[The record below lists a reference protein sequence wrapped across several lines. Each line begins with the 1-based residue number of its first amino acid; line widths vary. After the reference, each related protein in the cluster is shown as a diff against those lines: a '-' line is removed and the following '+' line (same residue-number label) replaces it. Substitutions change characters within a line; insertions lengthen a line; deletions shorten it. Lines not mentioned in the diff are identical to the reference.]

1 MAASL
6 YWKHFGLNSAPF
18 PVTPTDDAFYTG
30 GTRKATVDAA
40 LHVLREERGIVKVVG
55 EAGTGKT
62 TLCRQL
68 TRELAD
74 RYTVVYT
81 CDPSLGGDQT
91 WFALADAL
99 RLAVDRADPRD
110 AAARVRA
117 RIAELDRAGSPVL
130 LLVDEAHA
138 LPGETREQ
146 FRLLAQHGPHGECM
160 RIVLLGPDELDH
172 DLALPAMDALRTRIA
187 HSIRLKRL
195 KLSDIDEYLQFRMRS
210 AGWSGAPV
218 FNANAVRAIAR
229 LSAGI
234 PRRINVIADKAL
246 LSAAMDRRHQV
257 GARDVA
263 AAADEIKLSRRRP
276 GAPQWSLA
284 GAAFAGG
291 IVVAVAIGAL
301 AWQMLRPDA
310 RPTPPRPSRRLPRW
324 PRRRRRS
331 PRRPARRS
339 PWSRHRPAPRVRPAN
354 RPTRSRCRSRS
365 ASFPRRASFRTSA
378 PPRPGR
384 TDARRRS
391 RRPLGYNPG
400 LPARRAGAR
409 RPSRGRTT
417 AHASRPR
424 WMPNASTRP
433 SR

>member
-6 YWKHFGLNSAPF
+6 YWKHFGLTSAPF
-18 PVTPTDDAFYTG
+18 PVTPTDDAFYSG
-30 GTRKATVDAA
+30 GTRKATVHAT
-40 LHVLREERGIVKVVG
+40 LHVLRNETGIVKVVG

-68 TRELAD
+68 TRELRD

-117 RIAELDRAGSPVL
+117 RIADLHRAGSPVL

-146 FRLLAQHGPHGECM
+146 FRLLAQHGADGERM

-195 KLSDIDEYLQFRMRS
+195 KLSDIDKYLHFRMRA

-263 AAADEIKLSRRRP
+263 AAADEIKLSRRRT

-284 GAAFAGG
+284 GAAFAVG
-291 IVVAVAIGAL
+291 IVVAVSIGTL
-301 AWQMLRPDA
+301 AWHLLRPHASAPQAAGTPELRASAAA
-310 RPTPPRPSRRLPRW
+310 RSSEAAPAASPAPATAQAAAAAASATTRTATPVTRQPPLVDPPGYGGAVRD
-324 PRRRRRS
+324 
-331 PRRPARRS
+331 PANLGGV
-339 PWSRHRPAPRVRPAN
+339 PLILGELPAPRFVQDLGAVPLTLGQPPAP
-354 RPTRSRCRSRS
+354 RFVQDIGPAPTGS
-365 ASFPRRASFRTSA
+365 
-378 PPRPGR
+378 
-384 TDARRRS
+384 
-391 RRPLGYNPG
+391 N
-400 LPARRAGAR
+400 
-409 RPSRGRTT
+409 
-417 AHASRPR
+417 
-424 WMPNASTRP
+424 
-433 SR
+433 